1 MSGEITVEEGDV
13 VAVWT
18 GDDGEDVVDVAEM
31 DELADLQAAA
41 EKDAEL
47 AKVLAMAAGDEENG
61 APADVEAV
69 DQTAETLAD
78 DESDADSEGVAE

>member
-1 MSGEITVEEGDV
+1 MSGEVTVEEGDV

-18 GDDGEDVVDVAEM
+18 GDDGEDVVDVATADKL
-31 DELADLQAAA
+31 DELQAAA
-41 EKDAEL
+41 EKDVEL

-69 DQTAETLAD
+69 DQTAESLAD
-78 DESDADSEGVAE
+78 VEGDEEGVAE

>member
-1 MSGEITVEEGDV
+1 MSGEVTVEEGDV

-18 GDDGEDVVDVAEM
+18 GDDGEDVVDVATA
-31 DELADLQAAA
+31 DKLAELQAAA

-47 AKVLAMAAGDEENG
+47 AAVLAQAAGDEENG

-78 DESDADSEGVAE
+78 VNGEDEGADE

>member
-18 GDDGEDVVDVAEM
+18 GDDGEDVVDVAEV
-31 DELADLQAAA
+31 DELDELRAAA

-47 AKVLAMAAGDEENG
+47 AAVLAMAAGDEDAG
-61 APADVEAV
+61 APADVEPV
-69 DQTAETLAD
+69 DQVNETLAD
-78 DESDADSEGVAE
+78 DGEEAGE